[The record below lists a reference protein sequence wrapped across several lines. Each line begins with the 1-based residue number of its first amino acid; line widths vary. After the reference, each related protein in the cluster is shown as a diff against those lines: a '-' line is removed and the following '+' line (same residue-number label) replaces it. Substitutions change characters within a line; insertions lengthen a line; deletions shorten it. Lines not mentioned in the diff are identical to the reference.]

1 MQNILSFK
9 IFAISLSQKVKAIVN
24 LTLTTMNKTITIIAT
39 NRIGCEETISLIL
52 DENSKTFK
60 RLKKASDEG
69 CIRDELS
76 YMEEETYNTL
86 YSNYRYPYFSLHQL
100 RRLHDFECVI
110 QNKFY
115 NYNLSLQIK

>member
-1 MQNILSFK
+1 M
-9 IFAISLSQKVKAIVN
+9 
-24 LTLTTMNKTITIIAT
+24 TKTITIIAT
-39 NRIGCEETISLIL
+39 DRIGCEEAISLIL

-69 CIRDELS
+69 CLREELS

-100 RRLHDFECVI
+100 RRLYDFEFVI
-110 QNKFY
+110 QNKFH
-115 NYNLSLQIK
+115 NYSLSLQIK